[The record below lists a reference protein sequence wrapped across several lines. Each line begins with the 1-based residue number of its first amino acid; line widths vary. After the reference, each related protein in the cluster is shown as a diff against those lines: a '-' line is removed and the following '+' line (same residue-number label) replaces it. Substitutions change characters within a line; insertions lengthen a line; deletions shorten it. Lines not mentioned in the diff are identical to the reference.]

1 MTPRFFPLFL
11 AALLSSLCLSVW
23 PCAARSESI
32 CDEVADQVAAETDV
46 PSALLRAIT
55 RVETGR
61 DGDPWP
67 WTLNIDGQGFWFDS
81 QEQAVAAAETA
92 LADGADQIDLG
103 CFQLN
108 LRWHGAAFADLATM
122 LDPAANA
129 AYAARFLSDL
139 HAESGDWRV
148 AAAAYHSRTPDKGED
163 YVAAL
168 EAAHQAE
175 PPLSASTAADGTSQ
189 PQRPN
194 RFPLLLAGEVG
205 GNGSL
210 VPVTQGVMPL
220 IGAP

>member
-1 MTPRFFPLFL
+1 MKSPFLTLFL
-11 AALLSSLCLSVW
+11 TLYSFALAV
-23 PCAARSESI
+23 PDAARADSI
-32 CDEVADQVAAETDV
+32 CDQMADQAALQTDV
-46 PSALLRAIT
+46 PPALLRAIT

-61 DGDPWP
+61 DGEPWP
-67 WTLNIDGQGFWFDS
+67 WTLNIDGQGYWFDS

-108 LRWHGAAFADLATM
+108 LRWHGAAFADLSAM

-148 AAAAYHSRTPDKGED
+148 AAAAYHSRTPDKGDD

-168 EAAHQAE
+168 EAAHQATT
-175 PPLSASTAADGTSQ
+175 PVDASTPEDAATR
-189 PQRPN
+189 PPRPN
-194 RFPLLLAGEVG
+194 HFPLLLAGEVG
-205 GNGSL
+205 INGSL
-210 VPVTQGVMPL
+210 VPVTQGVTPL